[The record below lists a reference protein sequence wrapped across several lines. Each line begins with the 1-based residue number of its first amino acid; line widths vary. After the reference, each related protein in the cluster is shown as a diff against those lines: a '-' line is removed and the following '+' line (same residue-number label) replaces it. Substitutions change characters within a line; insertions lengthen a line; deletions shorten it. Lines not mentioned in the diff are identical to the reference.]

1 MPAPRRGNLAIGGAR
16 RPATA
21 DELDEV
27 RRRVRPMRGGKLL
40 WSDFTHVRD
49 ITVTG
54 FRLVRYPVM
63 MPEDA
68 PRDREFA

>member
-1 MPAPRRGNLAIGGAR
+1 MPAPRRGNPAIGGAR

-21 DELDEV
+21 DELGEA
-27 RRRVRPMRGGKLL
+27 RRRVRPMRL
-40 WSDFTHVRD
+40 
-49 ITVTG
+49 TVTG